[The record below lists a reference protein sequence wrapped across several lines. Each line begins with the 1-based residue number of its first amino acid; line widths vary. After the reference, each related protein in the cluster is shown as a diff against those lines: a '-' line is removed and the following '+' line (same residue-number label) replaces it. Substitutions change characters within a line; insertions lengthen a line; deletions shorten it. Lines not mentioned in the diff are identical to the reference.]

1 MDKEEIEE
9 GLMELYRKGLVSI
22 EYTPTLEAT
31 FAITPLGR
39 QVLYQG
45 MDIKH

>member
-1 MDKEEIEE
+1 MDRQEIEE
-9 GLMELYRKGLVSI
+9 ALKDLYEKGLVSI
-22 EYTPTLEAT
+22 EYTPDLEAT